1 MWVDLFP
8 LILAVPI
15 LILLWIS
22 AVWDLR
28 HRRIPNVIVFTGA
41 GLGIALQIGLFG
53 LSGLLDGLFGLGI
66 GLAILMPGYLMG
78 TTGAGDVKLMATVG
92 TFLGPHNIL
101 IAGLASIAVGGV
113 IALGFMFLAIFS
125 ADSPSPWQR
134 YGLMFRTLF
143 ATGRPIYLRPA
154 EGEVMGRKFPF
165 AVSIAVGTSL
175 FLIWQSPLIRVAG

>member
-1 MWVDLFP
+1 MDFYLFP
-8 LILAVPI
+8 LVLAV
-15 LILLWIS
+15 LILLLVS
-22 AVWDLR
+22 AIWDIR

-41 GLGIALQIGLFG
+41 GLGIVLQFG
-53 LSGLLDGLFGLGI
+53 LAGFSGLLDGLSGLGL
-66 GLAILMPGYLMG
+66 GLAILMPGYLLG
-78 TTGAGDVKLMATVG
+78 TTGAGDVKLMAAVG
-92 TFLGPHNIL
+92 TYLGPYSVL
-101 IAGLASIAVGGV
+101 IAGLASLVVGGV

-165 AVSIAVGTSL
+165 AVSIALGTSL
-175 FLIWQSPLIRVAG
+175 LLIWQSPLTRVAS